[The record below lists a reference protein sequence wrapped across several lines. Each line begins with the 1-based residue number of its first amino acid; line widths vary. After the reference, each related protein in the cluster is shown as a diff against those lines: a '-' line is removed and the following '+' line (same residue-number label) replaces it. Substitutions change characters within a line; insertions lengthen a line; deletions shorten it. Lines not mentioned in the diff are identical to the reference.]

1 MSLQFFAKKRST
13 LVVGSSGSGKTT
25 FVLRYLIADKK
36 LKVRWIFDAEGELA
50 HRLSLPPVTNAEE
63 IPFAM
68 EDGFVIFD
76 PHPMFPG
83 QMERAFEWFCATVFK
98 FAESQPVRNAFF
110 IDEAWK
116 YLPPNKV
123 TQPLRD
129 CIQTGRRRGIE
140 MIFASQQ
147 PNRLNEVITNECTEL
162 VCFRLQGE
170 NALARVESL
179 GANPSVI
186 SNLPLG
192 HYIARNCE
200 TGREMAGKLW

>member
-1 MSLQFFAKKRST
+1 VSLQFFAKKRCT
-13 LVVGSSGSGKTT
+13 IVLGSSGSGKTT
-25 FVLRYLIADKK
+25 FVLRYLVADK
-36 LKVRWIFDAEGELA
+36 LRVRWIFDAEGELS
-50 HRLSLPPVTNAEE
+50 HRLQIPAVTSLEE

-76 PHPMFPG
+76 PHPLFPG
-83 QMERAFEWFCATVFK
+83 KMEEAFEWFCATVFK
-98 FAESQPVRNAFF
+98 FSEENPSRNSFF

-123 TQPLRD
+123 SQPLRD

-140 MIFASQQ
+140 MIFAAQQ

-179 GANPSVI
+179 GANPSII

-192 HYIARNCE
+192 SYIARNCE
-200 TGREMAGKLW
+200 TGREIAGKLW